1 MGSITYL
8 DELRSLCIA
17 LENGYWS
24 LEEAEVLIQNII
36 GYWPVLHGKLDKN
49 ATREKTMFSNA
60 GYQEFE
66 VRAIGM
72 IRTLSALID
81 SLTVPLG
88 RNRRLIFVICVMK

>member
-49 ATREKTMFSNA
+49 ATRRKRCSAT
-60 GYQEFE
+60 QD
-66 VRAIGM
+66 
-72 IRTLSALID
+72 IRNLRFAL
-81 SLTVPLG
+81 
-88 RNRRLIFVICVMK
+88 